1 MSDKHPDLMALAE
14 GRLSPEES
22 RQAQAHLETCVACRG
37 RAGELRQ
44 ALAGIDGPVQR
55 VMAVFSDPAHLAA
68 ETDTWMGA
76 LDLEQPAE
84 LVLSQDEVVE
94 RLPSELRR
102 KVAGLR
108 QDSLGARLKRS
119 VEKLTGLGPAPP
131 KSWWSA
137 WATAPPRPPRRP
149 SARTPPR
156 SMTMTPAKTTTTVLS
171 PSSAPSAPIR
181 RICLKLK
188 LFAAL
193 VVFIGCAGVAG
204 FILLKGP

>member
-44 ALAGIDGPVQR
+44 ALVGIDGPVQR

-119 VEKLTGLGPAPP
+119 VEKLTGLGA
-131 KSWWSA
+131 SA
-137 WATAPPRPPRRP
+137 AQELVERLGNGPATA
-149 SARTPPR
+149 AA
-156 SMTMTPAKTTTTVLS
+156 PA
-171 PSSAPSAPIR
+171 IR
-181 RICLKLK
+181 KDATK
-188 LFAAL
+188 
-193 VVFIGCAGVAG
+193 VDDHDPGEDDHHGSES
-204 FILLKGP
+204 